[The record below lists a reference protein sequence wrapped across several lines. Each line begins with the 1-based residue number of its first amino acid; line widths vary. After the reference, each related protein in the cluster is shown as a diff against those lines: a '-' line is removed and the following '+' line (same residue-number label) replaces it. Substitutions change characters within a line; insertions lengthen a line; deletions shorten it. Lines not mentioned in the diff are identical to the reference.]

1 MFGNYL
7 HRAPS
12 LYTGIYVFAAALPAL
27 LPTVFV
33 VSVGISDNRLSKKR
47 IACVNS
53 EAILIAG
60 KVQVALFDKTGTL
73 TKQGLEFTSARS
85 AEQWVGEGDEKPF
98 VGSRLATGM
107 SCCHT
112 LAVTRD
118 GSLIGNA
125 VDKIMFEASGATITS
140 IADSK
145 KSIEVAQSVDC
156 EEFEAENKK
165 TVTVITEL
173 DGTAINVLKRF
184 DFDHHRMTQSVI
196 VTTHDGTVMAFVKGS
211 TESIKHLCH
220 QDSLPQNFETI
231 VRRSASEGVYQ
242 ISMAVKTIDPGDIEL
257 HRDDIEKDL
266 TFVGAVSFKNVLR
279 EETSSVLRQL
289 EEGDVRCV
297 MVTGDNVLT
306 GIHIAKES
314 GMIKSGSVV
323 LIGSSINEFG
333 KIIWVNEDDQSKFFP
348 ETKSNVELAVTG
360 DVWTTILQADR
371 DYALSLI
378 ENIRVFG
385 RCTPNDKISAVATLS
400 DKGYITLMCGDG
412 GNDCGALKTA
422 HVGIA
427 LSDAEASIVSPFTS
441 LDKCITSVPEVLKE
455 GRCALASA
463 FASYKYM
470 IMYGQIEMIN
480 QMVNAYF
487 QVTFAEMCW

>member
-1 MFGNYL
+1 
-7 HRAPS
+7 
-12 LYTGIYVFAAALPAL
+12 
-27 LPTVFV
+27 
-33 VSVGISDNRLSKKR
+33 
-47 IACVNS
+47 
-53 EAILIAG
+53 
-60 KVQVALFDKTGTL
+60 
-73 TKQGLEFTSARS
+73 
-85 AEQWVGEGDEKPF
+85 
-98 VGSRLATGM
+98 
-107 SCCHT
+107 
-112 LAVTRD
+112 
-118 GSLIGNA
+118 
-125 VDKIMFEASGATITS
+125 
-140 IADSK
+140 
-145 KSIEVAQSVDC
+145 
-156 EEFEAENKK
+156 
-165 TVTVITEL
+165 
-173 DGTAINVLKRF
+173 
-184 DFDHHRMTQSVI
+184 
-196 VTTHDGTVMAFVKGS
+196 VKGS
-211 TESIKHLCH
+211 AERIKYLCH

-242 ISMAVKTIDPGDIEL
+242 ISMAVKTINPGDIEL

-279 EETSSVLRQL
+279 DETSSVLQQL
-289 EEGDVRCV
+289 EDGDVRCV
-297 MVTGDNVLT
+297 MVTGDNILT

-314 GMIKSGSVV
+314 GMIKPGSVV

-333 KIIWVNEDDQSKFFP
+333 KVIWANEDNQSKLFP
-348 ETKSNVELAVTG
+348 KTKANLELAVTG
-360 DVWTTILQADR
+360 DLWSTILQADR

-378 ENIRVFG
+378 ENMRVFG
-385 RCTPNDKISAVATLS
+385 RCTPNDKISVVATLS
-400 DKGYITLMCGDG
+400 EMGYITLMCGDG

-470 IMYGQIEMIN
+470 IMYGQVEMIN